1 MFGSDI
7 LDVAIGLALVFLLL
21 SLIATAIREG
31 IESVFKTRALYL
43 ERGIRE
49 MLEGDAH
56 ALVGEI
62 YEHPLVAGLY
72 RGSFASRA
80 GFRLGGNLPSYIPAR
95 NFALA
100 LLDVAVRG
108 PSAARVEG
116 QALAPVTFEGVR
128 AAIAR
133 MRNPNVQRPL
143 LVAVDAAGGDLARLQ
158 RNVEAW
164 YDSSMD
170 RVSGWYKRRTQ
181 SILFVLGGAITLSAN
196 INTISIAR
204 FLYENRGARDAIVAQ
219 AAAVSGD
226 SAVLGANARAARIA
240 LDSLQLPIGWGV
252 ASARWTSGSES
263 AAGRWNRWVAPL
275 LGWLVTA
282 LAVTL
287 GAPFWFDV
295 LNRIMVIR
303 STVKPHEKSPEEPS
317 EDRRG
322 EPPRPAETW
331 LMSGGRERAGVAAVA
346 VAPGAPATPSPIAA
360 LLGAPPVAFREQ
372 EWASGDPSE
381 GIL

>member
-7 LDVAIGLALVFLLL
+7 LDVAIGLVLVFLLL
-21 SLIATAIREG
+21 SLIATAVREA

-49 MLEGDAH
+49 MLAGDAH
-56 ALVGEI
+56 TLVSEI
-62 YEHPLVAGLY
+62 YQHPLVAGLY
-72 RGSFASRA
+72 RGQFVSSAA
-80 GFRLGGNLPSYIPAR
+80 QRLGRNLPSYIPSR

-100 LLDVAVRG
+100 LLDVAARG
-108 PSAARVEG
+108 PATAPVEG
-116 QALAPVTFEGVR
+116 RALAPITFDGVR
-128 AAIAR
+128 SAIAR
-133 MRNPNVQRPL
+133 IQNPNVQRPL
-143 LVAVDAAGGDLARLQ
+143 LIAADSAGADLARLQ

-181 SILFVLGGAITLSAN
+181 SILFVLGAAITLAAN

-204 FLYENRGARDAIVAQ
+204 FLYENRGAREAIVAQ
-219 AAAVSGD
+219 AAAVTGD
-226 SAVLGANARAARIA
+226 SAVLGSNAQAARAA

-252 ASARWTSGSES
+252 ASARWTSGSAS
-263 AAGRWNRWVAPL
+263 AGGSWNKWVSPI

-317 EDRRG
+317 SDRAPS
-322 EPPRPAETW
+322 EPRPADTW
-331 LMSGGRERAGVAAVA
+331 LMSGARPNAPPAADVTGPRASA
-346 VAPGAPATPSPIAA
+346 SPLAA
-360 LLGAPPVAFREQ
+360 LLGPTPVSFRDQ
-372 EWASGDPSE
+372 EWASGDSSE